1 MNAFVAVLRRDLLLA
16 LRDGAGTWTVL
27 GFFAIAVAVFP
38 LGVGPEPQVLA
49 RIAPGVLWAMALL
62 AALLSL
68 ETLFEADY
76 RDGSLEPLLSGALAP
91 ELLVLAKALA
101 HWLATGLP
109 LAIAA
114 PVLGIFLNL
123 PTEAMPVLL
132 ASLLLGTPVL
142 SLLGAVGA
150 ALALGARRATVLLA
164 VMVLPLSA
172 PVLIFG
178 AGAVE
183 SAQTGLAATP
193 SLLILGSVALVAL
206 AVCPVAAAAA
216 LRQAVE

>member
-1 MNAFVAVLRRDLLLA
+1 MSAFLAVLRRDLLLA

-38 LGVGPEPQVLA
+38 LGIGPEPQVLA

-62 AALLSL
+62 SALLSL
-68 ETLFEADY
+68 ETLFESDY

-109 LAIAA
+109 LAVAA
-114 PVLGIFLNL
+114 PALGIFLHL
-123 PTEAMPVLL
+123 PTEAMPVLF

-183 SAQTGLAATP
+183 SAQTGLAASP

>member
-1 MNAFVAVLRRDLLLA
+1 MTVFLAVLRRDLLLA

-27 GFFAIAVAVFP
+27 GFFVIAVAVFP
-38 LGVGPEPQVLA
+38 LGIGPEPQVLA

-68 ETLFEADY
+68 DTLFEGDY
-76 RDGSLEPLLSGALAP
+76 RDGSLEILLSAELLP

-109 LAIAA
+109 LALAA
-114 PVLGIFLNL
+114 PLLGVFLHL
-123 PTEAMPVLL
+123 PGEAMPVLF

-164 VMVLPLSA
+164 VMVLPLAA

-183 SAQTGLAATP
+183 SAQTGLAAAP
-193 SLLILGSVALVAL
+193 SLLILGGVALCAL

>member
-1 MNAFVAVLRRDLLLA
+1 MTAFFAVLWRDLLLA

-27 GFFAIAVAVFP
+27 GFFVIAVAVFP
-38 LGVGPEPQVLA
+38 LGIGPEPQVLA

-62 AALLSL
+62 SALLSL
-68 ETLFEADY
+68 DTLFEADW
-76 RDGSLEPLLSGALAP
+76 RDGSLEALVSGELLP

-114 PVLGIFLNL
+114 PALGLFLHL
-123 PTEAMPVLL
+123 PPDAMPVLFV
-132 ASLLLGTPVL
+132 SLLLGTPIL

-150 ALALGARRATVLLA
+150 ALALGARRGTVLLA
-164 VMVLPLSA
+164 VMVLPLAA
-172 PVLIFG
+172 PILIFG

-183 SAQTGLAATP
+183 SAQTGLAAAP
-193 SLLILGSVALVAL
+193 SLLILGGVALCAL

>member
-1 MNAFVAVLRRDLLLA
+1 MNAFLAVLRRDLLLA

-27 GFFAIAVAVFP
+27 GFFTIAVAVFP
-38 LGVGPEPQVLA
+38 LGIGPEPQVLA

-109 LAIAA
+109 LAVAA
-114 PVLGIFLNL
+114 PALGIFLHL
-123 PTEAMPVLL
+123 PAEAMPVLFV
-132 ASLLLGTPVL
+132 SLLLGTPVL

-183 SAQTGLAATP
+183 SAQTGLAASP

>member
-1 MNAFVAVLRRDLLLA
+1 MNAFFAVLKRDLMIA

-27 GFFAIAVAVFP
+27 GFFVIAVAVFP
-38 LGVGPEPQVLA
+38 LGIGPEPQVLA
-49 RIAPGVLWAMALL
+49 RVAPGVLWAMALL
-62 AALLSL
+62 SALLSL
-68 ETLFEADY
+68 DTLFEADW
-76 RDGSLEPLLSGALAP
+76 RDGSLEALVSGELLP

-109 LAIAA
+109 LAVAA
-114 PVLGIFLNL
+114 PALGLFLHL
-123 PTEAMPVLL
+123 PTESMPVLFV
-132 ASLLLGTPVL
+132 SLLLGTPIL

-164 VMVLPLSA
+164 VMVLPLAA
-172 PVLIFG
+172 PILIFG

-183 SAQTGLAATP
+183 SAQTGLAAAP
-193 SLLILGSVALVAL
+193 SLLILGGVALCAL